1 MIISYECVRDL
12 MLMGSEDE
20 LRGRKDGITRDVITK
35 DEITRIVIS

>member
-12 MLMGSEDE
+12 CKGSEDV